1 MNNELTKDELL
12 ANLAKRKLTRSKVKK
27 VIMVFTLSF
36 VLLGFILAIWA
47 FWFEPDSL
55 VVRKVELKLKNWHK
69 EHDGLKIAILT
80 DLHVG
85 SPHINLEKLSL
96 LVAETNKENVDLV
109 LILGDL
115 VITGVKG
122 GKFIEP
128 EPIAEKLKGL
138 KAEKIVA
145 ILGNHDWWYN
155 GERVR
160 KALQDVG
167 IIVLENNSISFSKNE
182 KNIWLA
188 GLADL
193 WTRKIDLNKALEET
207 KDNNPILLLTHNPDV
222 FPEIPE
228 QVSLTLAGHT
238 HGGQVK
244 LPLLGRPV
252 VPSKYGE
259 RYAIGHVKEN
269 NKNLFIGSGV
279 GTSIIPV
286 RFCVPPEVIVLTI
299 KKSSN

>member
-12 ANLAKRKLTRSKVKK
+12 ANLAKRKLSRSKVKK
-27 VIMVFTLSF
+27 AIMVFTLSF
-36 VLLGFILAIWA
+36 ILLGFILASWA

-55 VVRKVELKLKNWHK
+55 VVRKVEIKLENWHK

-96 LVAETNKENVDLV
+96 LVAETNKENADLA

-115 VITGVKG
+115 VATKVKG

-145 ILGNHDWWYN
+145 VLGNHDWWYN
-155 GERVR
+155 GERVI

-167 IIVLENNSISFSKNE
+167 IIVLENNSITFSKNE

-207 KDNNPILLLTHNPDV
+207 KDNNPILLLTHNPDI

-244 LPLLGRPV
+244 LSFLGRPV

-269 NKNLFIGSGV
+269 NRNLFVGSGV

-286 RFCVPPEVIVLTI
+286 RFCVPPEVTILTI
-299 KKSSN
+299 KKE

>member
-1 MNNELTKDELL
+1 MNNELTKDELST
-12 ANLAKRKLTRSKVKK
+12 NLAKRKLTRSKVKK
-27 VIMVFTLSF
+27 VIMVYIAGF
-36 VLLGFILAIWA
+36 VLLGFILASWA

-55 VVRKVELKLKNWHK
+55 AIKKVELKLENWHK

-85 SPHINLEKLSL
+85 SPHIHLEKLSF

-115 VITGVKG
+115 VATKVKG

-138 KAEKIVA
+138 KAGKIVA

-193 WTRKIDLNKALEET
+193 WTRKIDLNKALENT
-207 KDNNPILLLTHNPDV
+207 KDNNPILLLTHNPDI

-244 LPLLGRPV
+244 LPFLGRPV

-269 NKNLFIGSGV
+269 NRNLFVGSGV

-286 RFCVPPEVIVLTI
+286 RFCVPPEVIILTI

>member
-1 MNNELTKDELL
+1 MNNELTKDELST
-12 ANLAKRKLTRSKVKK
+12 NLAKRKLTRSKVKK
-27 VIMVFTLSF
+27 VIMVYIAGF
-36 VLLGFILAIWA
+36 VLLGFILASWA

-55 VVRKVELKLKNWHK
+55 AIKKVELKLENWHK

-115 VITGVKG
+115 VATKVKG

-138 KAEKIVA
+138 KAGKIVA

-193 WTRKIDLNKALEET
+193 WTRKIDLNKALENT
-207 KDNNPILLLTHNPDV
+207 KDNNPILLLTHNPDI

-244 LPLLGRPV
+244 LPFLGRPV

-269 NKNLFIGSGV
+269 NRNLFVGSGV

-286 RFCVPPEVIVLTI
+286 RFCVPPEVIILTI
-299 KKSSN
+299 KKSNN

>member
-1 MNNELTKDELL
+1 MANELTKNELL
-12 ANLAKRKLTRSKVKK
+12 EILTKKKLIRIRIKK
-27 VIMVFTLSF
+27 LFMVFIIIF
-36 VLLGFILAIWA
+36 VLLGFILASWA
-47 FWFEPDSL
+47 FWFEPNSL
-55 VVRKVELKLKNWHK
+55 AIKKVEIKLENWHK

-85 SPHINLEKLSL
+85 SPHINLEKLSF
-96 LVAETNKENVDLV
+96 LVAETNKEKVDLV

-115 VITGVKG
+115 VSTKVKG
-122 GKFIEP
+122 GQFIEP
-128 EPIAEKLKGL
+128 EPIAELLKGL

-167 IIVLENNSISFSKNE
+167 IIVLENSSISFSKNE

-188 GLADL
+188 GLADF
-193 WTRKIDLNKALEET
+193 WTRKVDLNKTLEET
-207 KDNNPILLLTHNPDV
+207 KDDNPILLLTHNPDI
-222 FPEIPE
+222 FPEVPE
-228 QVSLTLAGHT
+228 QISLTLAGHT

-244 LPLLGRPV
+244 LPLLGRPI

-269 NKNLFIGSGV
+269 NKNLFVGSGV
-279 GTSIIPV
+279 GTSIIPI
-286 RFCVPPEVIVLTI
+286 RFCVPPEVTILTI

>member
-1 MNNELTKDELL
+1 MDNELTKDELL
-12 ANLAKRKLTRSKVKK
+12 KNLDQKRLTRDRVKK
-27 VIMVFTLSF
+27 LVKIFTLSF
-36 VLLGFILAIWA
+36 ILLGLILASWA
-47 FWFEPDSL
+47 FWFEPNSL
-55 VVRKVELKLKNWHK
+55 IVRHVELKLENWHK

-96 LVAETNKENVDLV
+96 LVEETNKENVDLV
-109 LILGDL
+109 IILGDL
-115 VITGVKG
+115 VITKVKG

-167 IIVLENNSISFSKNE
+167 IIVLENSSISFSKNE
-182 KNIWLA
+182 KNLWLA
-188 GLADL
+188 GLADF
-193 WTRKIDLNKALEET
+193 WTRKIDLNKTLEKT

-244 LPLLGRPV
+244 LPFLGRPI

-259 RYAIGHVKEN
+259 RYAIGHIKEN
-269 NKNLFIGSGV
+269 NKNLFVGSGV

-286 RFCVPPEVIVLTI
+286 RFCVPPEVIILTI
-299 KKSSN
+299 KKSS

>member
-1 MNNELTKDELL
+1 MNNELTKDELST
-12 ANLAKRKLTRSKVKK
+12 NLAKRKLTRSKVKK
-27 VIMVFTLSF
+27 VIMVYIAGF
-36 VLLGFILAIWA
+36 VLLGFILASWA

-55 VVRKVELKLKNWHK
+55 VIKKVEIKLENWHK

-85 SPHINLEKLSL
+85 SPHINLEKLSF

-115 VITGVKG
+115 VATKVKG

-128 EPIAEKLKGL
+128 EPIAERLKGL
-138 KAEKIVA
+138 KAGKIVA
-145 ILGNHDWWYN
+145 VLGNHDWWYN

-193 WTRKIDLNKALEET
+193 WTRKIDLNKALENT
-207 KDNNPILLLTHNPDV
+207 KDNNPILLLTHNPDI

-244 LPLLGRPV
+244 LPFLGRPV

-269 NKNLFIGSGV
+269 NRNLFVGSGV

-286 RFCVPPEVIVLTI
+286 RFCVPPEVIILTI
-299 KKSSN
+299 KKSNN

>member
-27 VIMVFTLSF
+27 AIMVFMAGF
-36 VLLGFILAIWA
+36 VLLGFILASWA

-55 VVRKVELKLKNWHK
+55 VIKKVEIKLENWHK

-109 LILGDL
+109 IILGDL
-115 VITGVKG
+115 VITKVKG

-207 KDNNPILLLTHNPDV
+207 KDNNPILLLTHNPDI

-244 LPLLGRPV
+244 LPFLGRPV

-269 NKNLFIGSGV
+269 NRNLFVGSGV

-286 RFCVPPEVIVLTI
+286 RFCVPPEVTILTI